1 MMAEVVILDSDS
13 EDNALAIVEY
23 DSDDSEI
30 ENEDTPENFDD
41 NLLTK
46 IATIEHDLIIN
57 ILRQLDSLSLFRLEQ
72 TCKSLKNIIEQS
84 NIWKRQY
91 DRLLP
96 EFHPVEEAQ
105 NISLRVDEK
114 SELTNYRKSL
124 LKFHNLV
131 TNLRTGRCKKSKV
144 SFYQLL

>member
-105 NISLRVDEK
+105 NISLRHRSGREFLDKMVK
-114 SELTNYRKSL
+114 L
-124 LKFHNLV
+124 LRQTFFAVNLAQFFSV
-131 TNLRTGRCKKSKV
+131 I
-144 SFYQLL
+144 

>member
-30 ENEDTPENFDD
+30 ENKDTPENFDD

-105 NISLRVDEK
+105 NISLRHR
-114 SELTNYRKSL
+114 S
-124 LKFHNLV
+124 
-131 TNLRTGRCKKSKV
+131 GREFLDKMV
-144 SFYQLL
+144 